1 MISRLYNILS
11 QNSTVR
17 VVEAFNT
24 WKMLPDLKEVKRRQM
39 MLRAVTRGLEI
50 AMREVRSS
58 FGVFKDNHR

>member
-39 MLRAVTRGLEI
+39 MLPTDTRGVEI
-50 AMREVRSS
+50 AM
-58 FGVFKDNHR
+58 